1 MITIIKSFFII
12 RMNKYLLNYLI
23 IIGLLIILFFVF
35 NSIIWIDKKKLTNIN
50 DIIIRYL
57 MYMNFIIIIAIII
70 YLLFY

>member
-1 MITIIKSFFII
+1 
-12 RMNKYLLNYLI
+12 MNKYLLNYII

>member
-1 MITIIKSFFII
+1 M
-12 RMNKYLLNYLI
+12 I

-35 NSIIWIDKKKLTNIN
+35 NSIIWIDGKKLTNIN
-50 DIIIRYL
+50 DIIIKYL

>member
-1 MITIIKSFFII
+1 
-12 RMNKYLLNYLI
+12 MNKYLLNYLI